1 MSESDESSL
10 RPETWDDMY
19 EIAASRA
26 RATGKPVVVTTFSGA
41 TKATVYDADF
51 EDGSIEEQGVV
62 PLLEPSP
69 GHGPPAKRPKGAP
82 SG

>member
-10 RPETWDDMY
+10 RPETWDEMT
-19 EIAASRA
+19 ELAGSRA

-41 TKATVYDADF
+41 TRATVLDADL
-51 EDGSIEEQGVV
+51 EDGTVEAQGVV

-69 GHGPPAKRPKGAP
+69 GHGPPAKRRPRA
-82 SG
+82 S